1 MRMTVQRKVI
11 LEQLRL
17 HRDHPGAETIYSEVR
32 QRLPRISLGTVY
44 RNLDVLTASGDIQRL
59 DTGKDHAQYDPV
71 PENHP
76 HFVCTKCGG
85 VTDLRWSQ
93 SLPEAGEFLN
103 SADLTGA
110 RVESLELI
118 VRGLCRECAAL
129 SARSAP

>member
-11 LEQLRL
+11 LDQLRL

-59 DTGKDHAQYDPV
+59 DTGKDHAQYDPI

-76 HFVCTKCGG
+76 HFVCNACGA
-85 VTDLRWSQ
+85 VSDLRWAQ
-93 SLPEAGEFLN
+93 SYLN
-103 SADLTGA
+103 AETLVNGADLEGT
-110 RVESLELI
+110 RVESLDIIL
-118 VRGLCRECAAL
+118 RGTCRACAAG
-129 SARSAP
+129 

>member
-17 HRDHPGAETIYSEVR
+17 HRDHPGAETIYAEVR
-32 QRLPRISLGTVY
+32 KRLPRISLGTVY

-59 DTGKDHAQYDPV
+59 DTGKDHAQYDPN

-76 HFVCTKCGG
+76 HFVCNQCGT
-85 VTDLRWSQ
+85 VSDLRWAQARPGASE
-93 SLPEAGEFLN
+93 LLN
-103 SADLTGA
+103 DADLTGT

-118 VRGLCRECAAL
+118 VRGLCRECVL
-129 SARSAP
+129 D